1 MTKKEVEARRKRMR
15 AVVARF
21 QKYVSTYS
29 EQSHYE
35 DYSDRIFLDDM
46 LYGIGLALS
55 EGTAKDNSG
64 AGGYER
70 FKVELRRHLNGEG
83 V

>member
-1 MTKKEVEARRKRMR
+1 MSNVKQRRKRMK

-21 QKYVSTYS
+21 QKYVATYS
-29 EQSHYE
+29 DQLHYE
-35 DYSDRIFLDDM
+35 DYSDTIFLDDM

-55 EGTAKDNSG
+55 EGTATDNSG

-70 FKVELRRHLNGEG
+70 FKRELRAYLQGKT
-83 V
+83 